1 MENKELKLIKLE
13 VMHSIFQASEGKLFN
28 SLKKTLEGLYN
39 PADIITGGEQS
50 NRYLY
55 AKGSM
60 PVLLVAHLDTVHK
73 DLCTNINYEFIK
85 TKEGMVTSLSSPQGI
100 GGDDRCGVILI
111 LSLLFRGGIRP
122 SVLFTCGE
130 ETGGHGA
137 RQFTKD
143 IKTLDVNCIVEF
155 DRKGKTDVVCYQDD
169 NKELTKTLEKYGFKS
184 SYGSFSDISI
194 IAPHYGISAVNLS
207 SGYYNAH
214 TIKEFVILEE
224 MDWILKQAYAFLTST
239 DINKKYQYKERVY
252 ESFNYG
258 YRSYY
263 DLYSSKDVKKSNK
276 IKGFKQL
283 SILNK
288 KTAPSDWA
296 KCDYC
301 GEYYAK
307 KSLISL
313 SDGSCVCEDC
323 AESIKSSL
331 GYKNCP
337 CCGCLV
343 TKDDT
348 ICLGCG
354 YDLDFISTLEGGEI

>member
-1 MENKELKLIKLE
+1 MENKIKLIKLE
-13 VMHSIFQASEGKLFN
+13 TMHSIFQASEGKLFN

-39 PADIITGGEQS
+39 PTDIVTGGEQS

-55 AKGSM
+55 AKGTM
-60 PVLLVAHLDTVHK
+60 PVLLVAHLDTVHR

-111 LSLLFRGGIRP
+111 LSLLFRCNIRP

-143 IKTLDVNCIVEF
+143 IKTLDVNCIIEF

-169 NKELTKTLEKYGFKS
+169 NKELTKSLEKYGFKS

-224 MDWILKQAYAFLTST
+224 MEWILNRAYEFLSSN
-239 DINKKYQYKERVY
+239 DINKKYSYKERTY
-252 ESFNYG
+252 SYRDYG
-258 YRSYY
+258 YSSYY
-263 DLYSSKDVKKSNK
+263 NFSTRASKADKV
-276 IKGFKQL
+276 KGFKQL
-283 SILNK
+283 NLINK
-288 KTAPSDWA
+288 KTAPSDWR

-301 GEYYAK
+301 DEYFHK
-307 KSLISL
+307 NSLISL
-313 SDGSCVCEDC
+313 SDGSVVCEDC
-323 AESIKSSL
+323 AESIKTSL
-331 GYKNCP
+331 GYKSCP

-343 TKDDT
+343 TNDDT

-354 YDLDFISTLEGGEI
+354 YDLTFITSLEGGEY